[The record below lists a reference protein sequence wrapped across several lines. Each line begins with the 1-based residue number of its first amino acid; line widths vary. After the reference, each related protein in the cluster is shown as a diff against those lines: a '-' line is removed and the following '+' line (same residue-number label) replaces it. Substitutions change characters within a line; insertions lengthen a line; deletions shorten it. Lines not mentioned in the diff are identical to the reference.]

1 MSQLTYCRSSAVAY
15 LLVPYGVHTRG
26 HLDRSGGGGLCGLP
40 VYRYILCTVGIW
52 YCNWNWVQVG
62 VQSVL
67 TTPTGSIESSYDVDL

>member
-40 VYRYILCTVGIW
+40 VYRYILIMYRGYLVLQLELGTGRRTVST
-52 YCNWNWVQVG
+52 YY
-62 VQSVL
+62 
-67 TTPTGSIESSYDVDL
+67 SYR